1 MTLMMTW
8 SASHV
13 KGSGSGSSTV
23 PGPSPNDD
31 VKSLTSKVDRP
42 ASKEPTKAH
51 TKPQSCKTKKLAMRS
66 PALGNK
72 IEWARPVYVDPPGR
86 RTSIRRCNGE
96 KASQACYNYSS
107 IINREPR
114 LQCLTCP
121 SFREL
126 RAPRSQVE
134 EYNKQHRDDWSNGWM
149 QYRELKCQRD
159 EYPGASIWQAR
170 DNSVWIRLIPRKD
183 NAAANHL
190 FKGCL
195 MEEKEELVGSRSIGS
210 RFDCNGTYDIWRRT

>member
-1 MTLMMTW
+1 MTRTIWKTLTKFGLRLRDGVGGHEGRKSLLPRRNMPLSFEAVPMTLMMTW

-96 KASQACYNYSS
+96 RRHRPATITARSSTAS
-107 IINREPR
+107 P
-114 LQCLTCP
+114 
-121 SFREL
+121 
-126 RAPRSQVE
+126 
-134 EYNKQHRDDWSNGWM
+134 
-149 QYRELKCQRD
+149 
-159 EYPGASIWQAR
+159 
-170 DNSVWIRLIPRKD
+170 
-183 NAAANHL
+183 
-190 FKGCL
+190 
-195 MEEKEELVGSRSIGS
+195 
-210 RFDCNGTYDIWRRT
+210 DCNVSPAHRSESSGPHGPK